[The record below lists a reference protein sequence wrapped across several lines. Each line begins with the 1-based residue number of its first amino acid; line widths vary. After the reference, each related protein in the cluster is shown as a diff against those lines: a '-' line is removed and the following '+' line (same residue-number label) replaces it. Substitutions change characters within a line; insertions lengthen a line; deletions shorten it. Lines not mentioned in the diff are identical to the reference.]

1 MAQHFKTEHQAKR
14 TKTLARVI
22 SIGFMEFVDGLW
34 QFLAM
39 GTEEELEKS
48 ILPFMLVQ
56 VMWLKNKLYF
66 KKIIGSFGFMVN
78 SIKCRE
84 SGR

>member
-1 MAQHFKTEHQAKR
+1 MAF
-14 TKTLARVI
+14 L
-22 SIGFMEFVDGLW
+22 
-34 QFLAM
+34 QFLAI

-66 KKIIGSFGFMVN
+66 EKIIGSV
-78 SIKCRE
+78 
-84 SGR
+84 